1 MCGDCAGAQSSKSVS
16 RAHALKNKSLIC
28 GERGMQGERTRR
40 PRSPRCSYAT
50 TAAGWLTSQ
59 HVLEQGGRNR
69 QEYHRLTGCEGH
81 TRLLQHFQGA
91 NFLVLLQYVCPL
103 STAKNNFLVNLAQ
116 TFPTVPVLLHR
127 LIRAAL
133 EGRGSGDCCEVWRLA
148 ACRADLQV
156 MLQLLPSVGNGRLR
170 LVLHLFSPAEANTRA
185 QIDVEENTASQC
197 TSARNPPAAPCRW
210 QVGRNGSNQSAG
222 GRDGVPRAQQRVGL

>member
-1 MCGDCAGAQSSKSVS
+1 MCGCAEQQVSLASPCSQKQVANLWRARDARGANAAAALSK
-16 RAHALKNKSLIC
+16 
-28 GERGMQGERTRR
+28 MQLRNNCRRLANFTARTRTGW
-40 PRSPRCSYAT
+40 PQSPRVSQVDRLRRAYSLVAALPRRKLPCSA
-50 TAAGWLTSQ
+50 SI
-59 HVLEQGGRNR
+59 
-69 QEYHRLTGCEGH
+69 C
-81 TRLLQHFQGA
+81 
-91 NFLVLLQYVCPL
+91 L
-103 STAKNNFLVNLAQ
+103 SSFNCKSFFDSFFSRSNVS
-116 TFPTVPVLLHR
+116 TVPVLLHR